1 MPSSDVGCSLPPVAV
16 KKRFER
22 HIAGA
27 TFAVPSSSTSSTII
41 VDHARPTSSSSSAA
55 SEPCTSQ
62 HGGERG
68 ISGSGRIS
76 GCPCGADGDG
86 LAAKKVCVPGV
97 APCASMRHGCGGRW
111 IECHAEGGATAWG
124 SSTSLP
130 VLRAVRGP
138 AGVAACAEHVVT
150 QLNFCAEVY
159 KAPSIESSIFSIG
172 TWLGHCEPWREPS
185 AYRMMSILSVD
196 ELAEVGM
203 NVEGYRSM
211 GMMSTMRPCCHSPFR
226 GSRTRTLSSIFGS
239 HSFVSGA
246 AAVDVVVGM
255 SSSSSG
261 LGLPYALSRSP
272 KDVVGGNCM
281 PPAAQ
286 LLEKRVSIPEGPLLH
301 TIWNSN

>member
-16 KKRFER
+16 TKRFER

-86 LAAKKVCVPGV
+86 LAAKKACVPGV
-97 APCASMRHGCGGRW
+97 APCASIRHGCGGRW

-130 VLRAVRGP
+130 VLREVRGP
-138 AGVAACAEHVVT
+138 AGVAACVEHAVVT

-203 NVEGYRSM
+203 NVEGYRSI

-255 SSSSSG
+255 SSSSIRSRF
-261 LGLPYALSRSP
+261 ALSMIP
-272 KDVVGGNCM
+272 KTTFVVAGIACC
-281 PPAAQ
+281 PPTS
-286 LLEKRVSIPEGPLLH
+286 EKIVSLFWGVL
-301 TIWNSN
+301 